1 MYRIFDE
8 DTSEY
13 RVYGSNIKDT
23 MDNVVSFTLT
33 PSSGGWNKVTYYCS
47 TSPSDSWGHLCLLGN
62 TRKTS
67 LLRVGC
73 THVNPLEYIS
83 RINNKQFTQVS
94 YNLLY
99 TYKCRNVYSLRQEVY
114 TELETLGFQPN
125 SRKGFDIKF
134 DILIEIVEGLGK
146 KYEGSR
152 IDWVS

>member
-13 RVYGSNIKDT
+13 RVYGSNINDT
-23 MDNVVSFTLT
+23 MDTIVAFTLT
-33 PSSGGWNKVTYYCS
+33 PSHGGWDNVKYYCK
-47 TSPSDSWGHLCLLGN
+47 TYNTNTWGYLCLLGN
-62 TRKTS
+62 TRKTF

-73 THVNPLEYIS
+73 THVSPLEYIS
-83 RINNKQFTQVS
+83 RINNKQFTQVN

-99 TYKCRNVYSLRQEVY
+99 TYKCRNIYSLRHEIY

-125 SRKGFDIKF
+125 SRKGFNIKF
-134 DILIEIVEGLGK
+134 DTLIEIVEGLGK